1 MNFDGLCDNE
11 LFNFH
16 VLYSKQWVYYVYSRN
31 MNYLEDRLLGC
42 GSVFKEEFI
51 YSILE
56 YFNLYINKILFL
68 VSYEYMNVNND
79 S

>member
-1 MNFDGLCDNE
+1 MDCVIMNSSTSMYYTPNNE
-11 LFNFH
+11 YIMFIHEIWIIF
-16 VLYSKQWVYYVYSRN
+16 
-31 MNYLEDRLLGC
+31 EDRLLGC